1 MRLRCLRPMLD
12 PGSVDFKRLGFRAGI
27 EVHHQI
33 RSDRK
38 LFCRCPPDLEENPK
52 NMDYSL
58 YRYFRPVLGEMGDF
72 DPGMLV
78 EFEKGYKVIYYAC
91 EHNTCTYEMDET
103 PPFPP
108 DHDAIRKKLEKFKKR
123 WDVLKG
129 PTELLGFLEKDF
141 KKWYTQH
148 ISKWDS
154 QTALHIGG

>member
-1 MRLRCLRPMLD
+1 MLN
-12 PGSVDFKRLGFRAGI
+12 PETIDFKQLGFHAGI

-38 LFCRCPPDLEENPK
+38 LFCRCPPDLERDPE
-52 NMDYSL
+52 NMDYTF

-108 DHDAIRKKLEKFKKR
+108 DQDAIQ
-123 WDVLKG
+123 KG
-129 PTELLGFLEKDF
+129 FILAHYFNC
-141 KKWYTQH
+141 
-148 ISKWDS
+148 
-154 QTALHIGG
+154 